1 MSRFMMRTLTSLT
14 DQELAAKLAEEGE
27 PVFREIYIRYWEK
40 LYILA
45 HRRLNSRMEAEE
57 IVQEVFCN
65 LWLKRES
72 LVLSKGLQNYLA
84 VAVKYEVIN
93 RMAKQARVNTYLKA
107 AASEQ
112 SELDHATVQ
121 SLDLEELTAQLQLR
135 IEALPEKCQL
145 IFRLRHEEGYS
156 QRQIAAEMQV
166 SEKTVEAH
174 LAKARK
180 TLRASFGNLLGFL
193 LIVTAAPQSL

>member
-1 MSRFMMRTLTSLT
+1 MRTLTSLT
-14 DQELAAKLAEEGE
+14 DQELAARFAEEGE
-27 PVFREIYIRYWEK
+27 PVFREIYIRYWDK
-40 LYILA
+40 LYVQA
-45 HRRLNSRMEAEE
+45 HRRLNSPMEAEE

-65 LWLKRES
+65 LWLKRGS
-72 LVLSKGLQNYLA
+72 LVLSKGIQNYLA

-93 RMAKQARVNTYLKA
+93 RMAKQARAHTYLRSA
-107 AASEQ
+107 ATEQ
-112 SELDHATVQ
+112 AEPDYSTMQ
-121 SLDLEELTAQLQLR
+121 SLDLEELTSQLQHR
-135 IEALPEKCQL
+135 IQALPEKCRL

-180 TLRASFGNLLGFL
+180 TLRASFGNLLGLL
-193 LIVTAAPQSL
+193 LILTAAPLPL